1 MANTTMTVTLK
12 LAVKTTAEWAALGH
26 APAAGAPCV
35 EITASGETKL
45 KIGNGTDLFP
55 ALKYVSGDTLDAAAI
70 ISILGYTPADAAK
83 LGKANGI
90 ATLDTTGK
98 VPEAQLPSYVDDV
111 VEGYYKVA
119 DGKFYKEST
128 YTTEITGESGKIYID
143 LANNVEYRWTG
154 SIFMEIPKST
164 TIGASTTNGNIV
176 VNGSEVQVY
185 DDKDCLKTDGYA
197 GQLAKL
203 FAATSYDAVPDD
215 ATLNDLS
222 PGIYRVKTSAAR
234 VSLGIPDTAVS
245 ARPNN
250 VSMDAMRRPGGLLIK
265 LGNVVSGPTYSLDVG
280 NTPQP
285 FTGLLPSAFFIEAKG
300 GLYYAYSTSKQKR
313 TQTGTIATYNWSWR
327 YILSAYVD
335 STTPL
340 HITTITYL
348 NTDVTVA
355 AGTTHLFYKTKP
367 TGPSSS
373 YAIPLPYTSG
383 TAYGPTAS
391 YTLTYD
397 DNKGGLV
404 YTAPSSGAVTLPAGQ
419 YLLALK

>member
-55 ALKYVSGDTLDAAAI
+55 ALKYVSGDTIDAAAI

-111 VEGYYKVA
+111 VEGYYKEA
-119 DGKFYKEST
+119 DGKFYKESA

-164 TIGASTTNGNIV
+164 TIGASTTNGNLV

-203 FAATSYDAVPDD
+203 FAATSYDVVPDD

-234 VSLGIPDTAVS
+234 VSLGIPDTAVGG
-245 ARPNN
+245 RPAN

-265 LGNVVSGPTYSLDVG
+265 LGKVVSGPTYSMDIG

-300 GLYYAYSTSKQKR
+300 GLYYAYSTAKQKR
-313 TQTGTIATYNWSWR
+313 TQTGTITTYDWSWR
-327 YILSAYVD
+327 TLLSASISAPD
-335 STTPL
+335 PL
-340 HITTITYL
+340 HINSIMYL
-348 NTDVTVA
+348 TTDVTVA
-355 AGTTHLFYKTKP
+355 AGTTHLFYKTKLS
-367 TGPSSS
+367 GGL
-373 YAIPLPYTSG
+373 AIPLPYTSG
-383 TAYGPTAS
+383 TAYGPTGS

-397 DNKGGLV
+397 DAKGGLI